1 MDKIYIPKSSVKQV
15 SFKNGGHLLRFSVH
29 AETLVKFLLD
39 QIESGEFVSDK
50 GWLSINIAE
59 RRTASEWGFDGPGPA
74 FTALEMGRGGEPTA
88 CGQDVRWVD
97 QGPSSIN

>member
-15 SFKNGGHLLRFSVH
+15 DFKNGGHLLRFSVH
-29 AETLVKFLLD
+29 GETLVKFLLD

-59 RRTASEWGFDGPGPA
+59 RRTASEWGDTHSASLDTWKPSPKA
-74 FTALEMGRGGEPTA
+74 SFTSELKVEDIPF
-88 CGQDVRWVD
+88 
-97 QGPSSIN
+97 